1 MKQRKKLLFGNW
13 KMNFTV
19 AQAAAFAKKLA
30 AKPIPEGVEVCIFP
44 HMLAISEIATTV
56 RKTGLKV
63 GAQNA
68 YFQDEGAF
76 TGEISMPMLKNIA
89 NYVLV
94 GHSERR
100 HVFGET
106 NEQTRLKVAAAIRV
120 GITPVLCIGETLVER
135 QQMHTKQ
142 VLTDQ
147 LLTGLSNLTDEEA
160 SNVIIAYEPVWAIS
174 QGKDFTNHKSA
185 TPEDA
190 ETAQAIIR
198 KNLKEM
204 YGEEC
209 AEQVRVLYGGSAKAD
224 NTVAF
229 LKTNGIDGL
238 LPGGASLSVSTFW
251 PMVENASKLV
261 TDSAKVS

>member
-1 MKQRKKLLFGNW
+1 MKQRSKLLFGNW

-19 AQAAAFAKKLA
+19 AQASAFAKKLA
-30 AKPIPEGVEVCIFP
+30 AKPIPKGVTVAIFP
-44 HMLAISEIATTV
+44 HSLALSDIATTV
-56 RKTGLKV
+56 RRTGLKV

-76 TGEISMPMLKNIA
+76 TGEISMPMLKNLA
-89 NYVLV
+89 SYVLV

-106 NEQTRLKVAAAIRV
+106 NEQTRLKTAAAIRV

-135 QQMHTKQ
+135 QQLHTKQ

-160 SNVIIAYEPVWAIS
+160 AKAIIAYEPVWAIS
-174 QGKDFTNHKSA
+174 QGKDFSKHKGA
-185 TPEDA
+185 TPDDA
-190 ETAQAIIR
+190 AVAQAVIR

-209 AEQVRVLYGGSAKAD
+209 AQRAQILYGGSAKAD
-224 NTVAF
+224 NTAAF
-229 LKTNGIDGL
+229 LKTEGIDGL
-238 LPGGASLSVSTFW
+238 LPGGASLSMATFW
-251 PMVENASKLV
+251 PMVEKASQLV
-261 TDSAKVS
+261 ATTIEVN